1 MFLEVKG
8 VLTPDEVG
16 RLRDIARVA
25 PFVDG
30 RISNPA
36 NTAKV
41 NQQADTQSQH
51 YVESA
56 NLVSAALMR
65 SREFRDFA
73 FPKRMGPP
81 LLTRYRPDMK
91 YGPHFDSPFVH
102 AQGQMFRSDVS
113 VTVFLSDP
121 AQYEGGELTVH
132 LGARPLTFKGE
143 PGSAVFYPSTTLHE
157 VAPVRSGERLV
168 AITFVQSHIADEAK
182 RTLLYE
188 LNEVGALEGLNM
200 RHENRVRFEGARF
213 NLLRMWSSD

>member
-8 VLTPDEVG
+8 VLAPDDVEK
-16 RLRDIARVA
+16 LREIARAA

-51 YVESA
+51 FVEA
-56 NLVSAALMR
+56 ATIVSTALMR
-65 SREFRDFA
+65 TREFRDFA
-73 FPKRMGPP
+73 FPKRMGAP
-81 LLTRYRPDMK
+81 LLTRYRPEMK
-91 YGPHFDSPFVH
+91 YGPHFDATFVH
-102 AQGQMFRSDVS
+102 GQTFRSDVS
-113 VTVFLSDP
+113 VTVFINDP
-121 AQYEGGELTVH
+121 ADYEGGELNIH
-132 LGARPLTFKGE
+132 LGGRTIAFKGE
-143 PGSAVFYPSTTLHE
+143 PGAAVFYPSTTLHE

-168 AITFVQSHIADEAK
+168 AITFVQSQIADEAK
-182 RTLLYE
+182 RSLMYE